1 MVNNV
6 AKTIVRYEKENKKS
20 NKFEY
25 LILMKNNQLF
35 GYVFTTD
42 FIFQKMSIRF
52 TLVDLSGIILSKKQD
67 YYNLFFRRYIM
78 SSFLQETIKE
88 EKEEFSND
96 DLFNI
101 NSWGAD
107 LSFRELIAMYDENDL
122 VKPTLQRKYVWTMD
136 EASRL
141 IDSILL
147 GLPIPSIF
155 LAKKED
161 KRLIIDGYQRIKT
174 VYDFVNGIFSKN
186 GKIFKLSNSKIINER
201 WRGKT
206 FLELTEDEQRRIKN
220 TTIHAI
226 IFEQKKPNNDSGMYQ
241 IFERINTSGRTLCS
255 QEIRNCIYQGKYNE
269 LLMELNRNSIWR
281 KILNCEEDPRMSDV
295 ENILRYFA
303 IKNLSKTEEFS
314 KNQINLKKYLNDN
327 MSLKCNLSDYEC
339 NKYKFDFINT
349 IEKVYDCL
357 GITAFNNVSEKK
369 DEQGNWIYSNQFVN
383 KFHPTIYEAIMLSF
397 NFALRRNLNFDNM
410 QEKQLELLN
419 DIRFKE
425 AATIRTTNLKN
436 IKMRVELAT
445 MHFFG
450 EEYEWE

>member
-1 MVNNV
+1 MKKN
-6 AKTIVRYEKENKKS
+6 IVRYEKENKKS
-20 NKFEY
+20 NKLEY
-25 LILMKNNQLF
+25 LIFKKQNKLF
-35 GYVFTTD
+35 GYLFTTN
-42 FIFQKMSIRF
+42 FIFSKKSIRF
-52 TLVDLSGIILSKKQD
+52 TIVDLSDIILAKKQD
-67 YYNLFFRRYIM
+67 CYNLFLGRYIM

-107 LSFRELIAMYDENDL
+107 LSFRELISMYDENDL
-122 VKPTLQRKYVWTMD
+122 IKPNLQRKYVWTMD

-155 LAKKED
+155 LAKKEE

-186 GKIFKLSNSKIINER
+186 NKTFKLSNSKIINER
-201 WRGKT
+201 WRGKS

-226 IFEQKKPNNDSGMYQ
+226 IFEQKRPNNDSGMYQ

-255 QEIRNCIYQGKYNE
+255 QEIRNCIYQGEYNE
-269 LLMELNRNSIWR
+269 LLMELNKNSIWR
-281 KILNCEEDPRMSDV
+281 EILNCEEDPRMTDV

-303 IKNLSKTEEFS
+303 IKNLPKTEEFS

-327 MSLKCNLSDYEC
+327 MSLKCNLSDNEYKE
-339 NKYKFDFINT
+339 YKFDFINT
-349 IEKVYDCL
+349 LEKVYEYL
-357 GITAFNNVSEKK
+357 GKTAFNNISEKK
-369 DEQGNWIYSNQFVN
+369 DEQGNWVYSNQFVN

-397 NFALRRNLNFDNM
+397 NFALKRNLKFENLK
-410 QEKQLELLN
+410 EKQLKLLN
-419 DIRFKE
+419 DISFRE
-425 AATIRTTNLKN
+425 ATTIRTTNLKN
-436 IKMRVELAT
+436 IKQRVELAT
-445 MHFFG
+445 VYFFG
-450 EEYEWE
+450 VEYEWE